1 MSALPAVA
9 STSPQGSPT
18 RETPALRTAK
28 IVGMVALAAAS
39 FLLLFQV
46 ITFVLAKMPSPI
58 GPHASEFTEG
68 AQTTLLLTL
77 ASAAVGMAVGITAG
91 LSKISSMAVVRLPAT
106 FYVWVVRGT
115 PLLVQVLFVYL
126 ALPAL
131 FPFLKLS
138 DFYSGV
144 VALGLNVG
152 AYNAEVFRAG
162 VLGVPRGQAE
172 AARSL
177 GLSGFRT
184 LWHVVL
190 PQAFKLAVPPLVN
203 NLVALLKDSS
213 LVSVIGLLELTT
225 VGNRLQS
232 QTFLPVPI
240 LATTACV
247 YLAMTTV
254 LTMFTNHLESR
265 TSAGAK
271 RA

>member
-1 MSALPAVA
+1 MSLVPTVVPAPA
-9 STSPQGSPT
+9 T
-18 RETPALRTAK
+18 RGARPEPSSLRTVKLA
-28 IVGMVALAAAS
+28 GMVALAVAA

-46 ITFVLAKMPSPI
+46 ITLVLSRVPDPI
-58 GPHASEFTEG
+58 GPHAAEFTEG

-77 ASAAVGMAVGITAG
+77 ASAVVGLAVGAVAG
-91 LSKISSMAVVRLPAT
+91 LSKISNLAVVRLPAT

-126 ALPAL
+126 ALPAI

-138 DFYSGV
+138 DFNSGV

-162 VLGVPRGQAE
+162 ILGVPRGQTE

-190 PQAFKLAVPPLVN
+190 PQAFRLAVPPLVN

-232 QTFLPVPI
+232 QTFLPVPV

-254 LTMFTNHLESR
+254 LTIFTNHLEGR
-265 TSAGAK
+265 MAAGTK